1 MRAIAL
7 LGVIFFG
14 NVQIVQAASIDFE
27 IAQVSP
33 VTDAQ
38 PLRRIFKVPLRDD
51 GMSGPHHKA
60 RHFRKRAIAFRAGK
74 PRYWGCVAF
83 VANATGFSGLAGNG
97 KGMADSLQREKGY
110 RPSARIWRSQVRG
123 SNFDFSKIISGDLSL
138 LDRGRVLSFLFPL
151 PSQNKIQ
158 NFRLVLSGRW
168 SSFTRLD
175 FSSPRP
181 RRKVGTS
188 QQLVESGFARVVRGV
203 TAFYKSF
210 ERIQSSKPIAPMYS
224 TQATRMCAG
233 DKSSV
238 GRTVTRSCEGRTSN

>member
-110 RPSARIWRSQVRG
+110 RPVSCDNPPPGTVASWPG
-123 SNFDFSKIISGDLSL
+123 
-138 LDRGRVLSFLFPL
+138 
-151 PSQNKIQ
+151 
-158 NFRLVLSGRW
+158 
-168 SSFTRLD
+168 
-175 FSSPRP
+175 P
-181 RRKVGTS
+181 RRPGHTAKWNGRCFQYDVGCTGAHPRGFGDPKCVAPTLIS
-188 QQLVESGFARVVRGV
+188 Q
-203 TAFYKSF
+203 K
-210 ERIQSSKPIAPMYS
+210 
-224 TQATRMCAG
+224 
-233 DKSSV
+233 
-238 GRTVTRSCEGRTSN
+238 